1 VTQLLLIRHGRS
13 EWNAEGRI
21 QGWADSPLDA
31 VGQGQARRLA
41 ERLRDAAPVAL
52 YASPSLRA
60 RETADIIG
68 RALDVPVT
76 ADERLKEHGVGD
88 VTGLTWKQVVAQYPE
103 VARDW
108 AAGVEGLEI
117 PGEEE
122 IEVFHA
128 RVTAAFD
135 EIVARHPDETVGVV
149 SHGGTLG
156 MYLNSLLGLSKRFSP
171 FRFANAS
178 LTVVEVNSVR
188 PRIVCLND
196 TCHLGG
202 EA

>member
-68 RALDVPVT
+68 QALDVPVT

-108 AAGVEGLEI
+108 AAGVEGFEI